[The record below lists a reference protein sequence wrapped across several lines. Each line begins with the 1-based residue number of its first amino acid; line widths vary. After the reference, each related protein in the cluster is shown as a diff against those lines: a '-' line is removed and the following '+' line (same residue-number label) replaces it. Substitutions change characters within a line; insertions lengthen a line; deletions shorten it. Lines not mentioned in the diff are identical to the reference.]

1 MGLSAGCGAP
11 PAAARAHEALQ
22 RLPVLGGQ
30 LLNRHRLAILALA
43 AKRGLTSPA
52 RGPPRPIRAPSR
64 GNHRLVELFD
74 AANTDGRLRAWWYMQ
89 QVNADRR
96 DMSDHFGGARADRLQ
111 HRAEAVQAAARAGV
125 EPAIS
130 RRTA

>member
-1 MGLSAGCGAP
+1 MD
-11 PAAARAHEALQ
+11 
-22 RLPVLGGQ
+22 LPE
-30 LLNRHRLAILALA
+30 ID
-43 AKRGLTSPA
+43 
-52 RGPPRPIRAPSR
+52 IRAPSR

-96 DMSDHFGGARADRLQ
+96 DMSDHSVVHVQIVCNIALRLFRLLA
-111 HRAEAVQAAARAGV
+111 RAEASSR
-125 EPAIS
+125 PWS